1 MVHFSKIIPS
11 FVFLVLYVFPN
22 TGTYEFF
29 FSRIIQF
36 LAILFRPEIDK
47 LLGLSWDIILS
58 MVIFYLHTPHIS
70 HQTFCLFKN
79 PSFFLI
85 SWFLSL
91 SIQFLSFCF
100 KNLLRF
106 RFTMTTSLNHLE
118 FYIFKMNWLHICKW
132 KLVFIICHW
141 QTNGNI
147 IHSLDGNRTKIFG
160 FKIRKLNQGCS

>member
-1 MVHFSKIIPS
+1 MSFISQNNPTSSVLVQTWKRQIVGFFLRYYFVHGY
-11 FVFLVLYVFPN
+11 L
-22 TGTYEFF
+22 
-29 FSRIIQF
+29 
-36 LAILFRPEIDK
+36 LFAY
-47 LLGLSWDIILS
+47 SS
-58 MVIFYLHTPHIS
+58 PHIS

-79 PSFFLI
+79 PSFILI
-85 SWFLSL
+85 AWFLSL

-147 IHSLDGNRTKIFG
+147 IHSLDGNRTKIFD
-160 FKIRKLNQGCS
+160 LNFAN